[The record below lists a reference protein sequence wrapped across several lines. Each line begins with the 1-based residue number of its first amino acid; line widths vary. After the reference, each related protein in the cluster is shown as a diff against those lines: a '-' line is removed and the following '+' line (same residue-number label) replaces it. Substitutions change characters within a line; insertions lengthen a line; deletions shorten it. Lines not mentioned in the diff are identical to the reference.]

1 MLSSNSLT
9 QMVVVT
15 YCAGMVRYAYE
26 LHQEAPI
33 LNLNH
38 RYLKAWRSVR
48 PLYYN
53 ARENVRRCLAQ
64 IGPDENDGAKL
75 FASLTTAQESQ
86 DVVRILGNIEG
97 P

>member
-9 QMVVVT
+9 QMLVVT

-26 LHQEAPI
+26 LHQEASI
-33 LNLNH
+33 LNLH
-38 RYLKAWRSVR
+38 YRYLKAWRSVT
-48 PLYYN
+48 PPYYN
-53 ARENVRRCLAQ
+53 VKKNVRQRLAQ

-86 DVVRILGNIEG
+86 DIVRIFGNIEG

>member
-26 LHQEAPI
+26 LHQEASI
-33 LNLNH
+33 LNLH
-38 RYLKAWRSVR
+38 YRYLKAWRSVR

-53 ARENVRRCLAQ
+53 VRENVRQRLAQ

-75 FASLTTAQESQ
+75 FVSLTAAQESQ
-86 DVVRILGNIEG
+86 DIIRILGNIEG